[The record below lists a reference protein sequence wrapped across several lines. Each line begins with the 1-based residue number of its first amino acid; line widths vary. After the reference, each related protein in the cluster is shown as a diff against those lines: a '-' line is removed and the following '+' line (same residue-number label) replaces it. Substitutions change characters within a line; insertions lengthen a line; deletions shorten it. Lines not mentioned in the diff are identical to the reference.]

1 MSSDNPEIH
10 TEDIALFSRPPVNV
24 AEDRV
29 SWHEIRPS
37 YMSNAE
43 YSSINFSIV
52 GNSTQYV
59 KLSDTELYVRIAIQ
73 KEDATPYN
81 VLDDDNKPLPINKK
95 ETGTPIDF
103 ILHSMWS
110 SVDIKMNNNLVSESG
125 TNYMYKA
132 LMEALLTYDENTKKI
147 QLSNEDFTGDS
158 GDFTQINP
166 DSPPYNHG
174 LKVRHQW
181 FKDFAVVEFV
191 GPLMA
196 DICNQDRLI
205 LPGVDID
212 IKLWP
217 TRDEFQLI
225 THPLG
230 LRCKLLIDE
239 IYLNVCKVNVSPEVM
254 MGHETALEIADS
266 IYPFARTDIRT
277 FNIAEGNFGM
287 NIEDIWQGEVPSK

>member
-29 SWHEIRPS
+29 SWHEIHPS

-73 KEDATPYN
+73 KEDATPYK
-81 VLDDDNKPLPINKK
+81 VLDDDNKPL
-95 ETGTPIDF
+95 PIDF

-147 QLSNEDFTGDS
+147 QLSNEGFTGD
-158 GDFTQINP
+158 
-166 DSPPYNHG
+166 
-174 LKVRHQW
+174 
-181 FKDFAVVEFV
+181 
-191 GPLMA
+191 
-196 DICNQDRLI
+196 
-205 LPGVDID
+205 
-212 IKLWP
+212 
-217 TRDEFQLI
+217 
-225 THPLG
+225 
-230 LRCKLLIDE
+230 
-239 IYLNVCKVNVSPEVM
+239 
-254 MGHETALEIADS
+254 LEILH
-266 IYPFARTDIRT
+266 R
-277 FNIAEGNFGM
+277 
-287 NIEDIWQGEVPSK
+287 